1 MTGVQTCA
9 LPIFINLAQNLDCY
23 WIYPSVH
30 NEEEYGHYLV
40 DELEEPELS
49 DEVKRYFMYEEYGRD
64 ASINDDGMFTEKGY
78 IYNNRNTFTQW
89 YDGRDVPEEYRV
101 TPQPPVQEKEQA
113 DLDAAAAQPAFAT
126 EQPPVLPIILSSEKP
141 ADKMKE
147 ITDRLEQG
155 ILGIY
160 ESDRYA
166 DYLRTMSKFHNYSF
180 NNTILIAMQG
190 GNLVKGYKQWEKEF
204 DRHVKPGEKAIKI
217 LAPSPFTVKKQV
229 EKIDPDTQK
238 PVFDK
243 EGKPVTEEKEIKI
256 PAFRVVSVFDISQT
270 DDSLMRTLTVKRLA

>member
-1 MTGVQTCA
+1 
-9 LPIFINLAQNLDCY
+9 
-23 WIYPSVH
+23 
-30 NEEEYGHYLV
+30 
-40 DELEEPELS
+40 
-49 DEVKRYFMYEEYGRD
+49 MYEEYGRD
-64 ASINDDGMFTEKGY
+64 AAINDGGRFTEQGY

-113 DLDAAAAQPAFAT
+113 DLDAAAVQPAFAT

-229 EKIDPDTQK
+229 EKSTRTPK
-238 PVFDK
+238 SLFS
-243 EGKPVTEEKEIKI
+243 IK
-256 PAFRVVSVFDISQT
+256 T
-270 DDSLMRTLTVKRLA
+270 GSLLPRKRKSRYPLFVWYLSLIFHRPRERSFLPLPMS